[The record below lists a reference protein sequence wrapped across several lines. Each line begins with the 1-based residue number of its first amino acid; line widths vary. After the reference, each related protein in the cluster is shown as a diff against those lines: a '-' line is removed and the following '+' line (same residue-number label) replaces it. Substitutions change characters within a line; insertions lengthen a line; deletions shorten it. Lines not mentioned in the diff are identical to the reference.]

1 MEWDD
6 RPLDA
11 RDPVTGRDGRD
22 DGAPARGVVLAVVA
36 SVVLLLA
43 VWALWVLAR
52 LVGLW

>member
-22 DGAPARGVVLAVVA
+22 DGEAVRGTAVAVALGLMMLWTVVVTM
-36 SVVLLLA
+36 LL
-43 VWALWVLAR
+43 VW
-52 LVGLW
+52 